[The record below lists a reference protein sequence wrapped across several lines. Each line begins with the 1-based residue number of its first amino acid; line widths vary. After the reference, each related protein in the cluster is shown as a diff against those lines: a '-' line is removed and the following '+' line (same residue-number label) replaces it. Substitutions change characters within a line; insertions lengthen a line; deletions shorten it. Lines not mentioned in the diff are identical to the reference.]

1 MNNRS
6 KKRIILSLIGLIY
19 IVFLSQ
25 CAYKKNFIGD
35 GDFPSFYWGA
45 WLAFEEHRSPYV
57 MGAFTEAESL
67 LKQRVFPY
75 LYPPPSLLAFYPF
88 SLLSYE
94 AAKLLLLITSYASI
108 LIFIYLFFFKIAALD
123 SLPSMQG
130 VVASSSI
137 IYVLM
142 YYPIIDNLNWG
153 QINLIVLALLCL
165 AWSAL
170 KRNGHPLSIALPLSL
185 AILMKTYPVLLLPLL
200 LIKKSYRAVV
210 GVLLLLVVYAV
221 IAWSVLPRSLWSD
234 WLTNVWPSGGYGR
247 APFNLFLPVAP
258 WNHSINGFGLFLQDL
273 YAEILWMPSWLMTRP
288 LSYLLSALVLTV
300 TIGLSYLCSRRNE
313 GENTLDIEVS
323 LFLLMMFLV
332 APLSWEHHLVYILPS
347 ALIAIYLLL
356 YDSTQLT
363 VKVVIIASL
372 LIIALNLQREDMYH
386 MRKVLGFIIPIK
398 FYAVFVIWIFFVI
411 KIRGLLLPK
420 EKGQA
425 AL

>member
-45 WLAFEEHRSPYV
+45 LLAFAEHRSPYV
-57 MGAFTEAESL
+57 TVAFTEAESL

-88 SLLSYE
+88 SLISYE
-94 AAKLLLLITSYASI
+94 AAKSLLLITSYTSI

-123 SLPSMQG
+123 SLPSMRG

-221 IAWSVLPRSLWSD
+221 IAWSVLPQSLWSD

-258 WNHSINGFGLFLQDL
+258 WNHSINGFGLFLQDR

-288 LSYLLSALVLTV
+288 LTYLLSAFVLMV
-300 TIGLSYLCSRRNE
+300 TIGLSYLCSRRNK

-356 YDSTQLT
+356 YDSTQPT
-363 VKVVIIASL
+363 VKVVLIASL
-372 LIIALNLQREDMYH
+372 LIIALNLQREDMYQ

-411 KIRGLLLPK
+411 KILGPLLPK

>member
-57 MGAFTEAESL
+57 TGAFTEAESL

-88 SLLSYE
+88 SLISYE
-94 AAKLLLLITSYASI
+94 AAKSLLLITSYASI

-123 SLPSMQG
+123 SLPSMRG

-221 IAWSVLPRSLWSD
+221 IAWSVLPQSLWSD

-258 WNHSINGFGLFLQDL
+258 WNHSINGFGLFLQDR

-288 LSYLLSALVLTV
+288 LTYLLSAFVLMV
-300 TIGLSYLCSRRNE
+300 TIGLSYLCSRRNK

-356 YDSTQLT
+356 YDSTQPT
-363 VKVVIIASL
+363 VKVVLIASL
-372 LIIALNLQREDMYH
+372 LIIALNLQREDMYQ

-411 KIRGLLLPK
+411 KILGPLLPK